1 MKITKENLKGQW
13 RSVWGFRC
21 DYGRRDIS
29 AEVPIQAERGMYPQ
43 ERQDDI
49 QRVIDSAFWTLPQPL
64 LYVS

>member
-21 DYGRRDIS
+21 DYGRREIS
-29 AEVPIQAERGMYPQ
+29 AEVRSQVEGGINHQ